1 MPMQPTRRD
10 LLTRSAALAAVAALP
25 PLRTAFGQTAPGEDG
40 PGATDLQRD
49 LEGAIARHRVVGAS
63 AAVYHAGEIE
73 TAAAGILNAT
83 TGVEVTLDTVMHIGS
98 ITKTLN
104 TTLVMQLVDEGLVDL
119 DAPVL
124 EYVPDFAVADPE
136 ATRAIKVGMLL
147 NHTSGIDGEMIPDHG
162 PDQEAIRQAVER
174 ARDLGQLFAPGED
187 CSYCNTAMVVAGHVA
202 ERVLGD
208 SWYNLIEDRVFGRLG
223 LEHSVV
229 QPQDALL
236 HRASVGHFLD
246 PATGTQQRTSQA
258 FLPLSFA
265 PAGSTAMMSAP
276 DLLAFVA
283 AHLRGGE
290 GLNGERL
297 LSEESSKA
305 MRTGTAAVQGI
316 GAVRSF
322 GLGFMLGPNGDF
334 GHGGGGP
341 GILSWFSAHE
351 ESDFAMVVLTN
362 SAHGGLVA
370 FELVNAWM
378 KKASGFE
385 PLAPQRFPALDIEI
399 DPGLYAGVYE
409 DVAAE
414 HTITER
420 DGRLSV
426 SSRAKVAFYDT
437 TSTDPTPAFPL
448 DPVGEHSF
456 VVSLPEAI
464 AATAPQTLLSFV
476 NPQDDGRMR
485 HVSTGG
491 RLYLR
496 RSG

>member
-1 MPMQPTRRD
+1 MRPTRRD
-10 LLTRSAALAAVAALP
+10 VLTGSAAAVAATALP
-25 PLRTAFGQTAPGEDG
+25 SLRTAFGQTAPADEA
-40 PGATDLQRD
+40 PGATELQGD
-49 LEGAIARHRVVGAS
+49 LEQALERHRVVGAS
-63 AAVYHAGEIE
+63 AAVYHRGAIH

-83 TGVEVTLDTVMHIGS
+83 TGVEVTDDTVMHIGS

-104 TTLVMQLVDEGLVDL
+104 ATLVMQLVDEGLVEL

-124 EYVPDFAVADPE
+124 DYVPEFAVADPE

-162 PDQEAIRQAVER
+162 PDQETIRQAVER
-174 ARDLGQLFAPGED
+174 ARHLGQLFPPGED
-187 CSYCNTAMVVAGHVA
+187 CSYCNTAMVIAGHLA

-208 SWYNLIEDRVFGRLG
+208 SWYRLIEERIFRRLG

-229 QPQDALL
+229 EPQDALL

-246 PATGTQQRTSQA
+246 PATGRQQRTSQA

-265 PAGSTAMMSAP
+265 PAGSTAMMSAR
-276 DLLAFVA
+276 DLVAFVA
-283 AHLRGGE
+283 AHVRGGE

-297 LSEESSKA
+297 LSEEGSRA
-305 MRTGTAAVQGI
+305 MRTHTAAVQGI

-322 GLGFMLGPNGDF
+322 GLGFMLGPGGDF

-351 ESDFAMVVLTN
+351 ESDFAIVVLTN
-362 SAHGGLVA
+362 SAHGGLAA

-378 KKASGFE
+378 QKASGFE
-385 PLAPQRFPALDIEI
+385 PLASRRFPALDIEI
-399 DPGLYAGVYE
+399 DPRRYAGVYE

-414 HTITER
+414 HTVTEQ
-420 DGRLSV
+420 DGRLSL

-437 TSTDPTPAFPL
+437 TSTDPTPTLSL

-464 AATAPQTLLSFV
+464 AATAPQTILSFV
-476 NPQDDGRMR
+476 NPQADGRMR

-491 RLYLR
+491 RLYR
-496 RSG
+496 RR